1 MNVVR
6 YVQLRREV
14 EFLCTAAVDTAGELD
29 RCAPDAEEAPYLAQ
43 ALIHLSLKVSYLLWR
58 FGRRITDRY
67 GAEEAERLRSLL
79 GLDDSSP
86 LSPGQVSP
94 LVELITMP
102 DHDLVRAF
110 HYDTLSIHAR
120 GALRPLRPLVPALEQ
135 ICAGLNATAAPETT
149 VAAGV

>member
-14 EFLCTAAVDTAGELD
+14 EYLCSAALDTAGELD
-29 RCAPDAEEAPYLAQ
+29 RCEPEAEEAPYLAQ
-43 ALIHLSLKVSYLLWR
+43 ALIHLSLKISYLLWR

-67 GAEEAERLRSLL
+67 GAAEAERLRSLL
-79 GLDDSSP
+79 GLDDASP
-86 LSPGQVSP
+86 LAPGGVSP

-102 DHDLVRAF
+102 DHELIGAF
-110 HYDTLSIHAR
+110 RYDSLSIQAG

-135 ICAGLNATAAPETT
+135 ICARLGATATQETT
-149 VAAGV
+149 LAARV